1 MSVETKLDI
10 VEDLNLATEEDAARL
25 DDKNVKAIVPEVPPT
40 AEEIEAME
48 KVEVLEEDK
57 AEADF
62 PSNESNG
69 EEPAKDGSKED
80 TQDVETVSSNGVSE
94 SNENV
99 SSDPELEEALKKF
112 DELTISVEDVKKSI
126 SENKEF
132 PKLDL
137 SDDDIQNIIDV
148 YLKVIK
154 DDTANVTTLLTAGL
168 KEKFLIQASKDGVN
182 TSNAKELEFYI
193 EGLIREACTNAFM
206 DKGKALLDET
216 VKKATSK
223 LDEDISI
230 DEYIEA
236 SHNDRIE
243 KMKQVLSDEQS
254 SDKVKAFAKS
264 VIKALNDSTDYSDI
278 YEFLKLHNSYFN
290 ALRAF
295 KHQEYY
301 RREIMSALQSIG
313 VKTANVAAIIDAIG
327 RFNHNPDNTVVVNAI
342 LLRVIYTN
350 TNFKNK
356 VDLLKLYSFIMN
368 LSAAIHVYETKD
380 EVNDFYKQ
388 IIFNFQQLVAYI
400 DKGFIEWDKTA
411 HTVKPE
417 KKTKKRK

>member
-10 VEDLNLATEEDAARL
+10 VDDLNLATEEDAARL

-69 EEPAKDGSKED
+69 EEPAKDGSKEN
-80 TQDVETVSSNGVSE
+80 TQDAKTSGSNGVSE
-94 SNENV
+94 SNENAP
-99 SSDPELEEALKKF
+99 SDPELEEALKKF

-137 SDDDIQNIIDV
+137 SDDDIQNIIDT

-154 DDTANVTTLLTAGL
+154 DDTVNVTTLLTASL
-168 KEKFLIQASKDGVN
+168 KEKFLIQASKEGVN
-182 TSNAKELEFYI
+182 TSNAKELELYI
-193 EGLIREACTNAFM
+193 EGLIREACTNTFM

-236 SHNDRIE
+236 SHNDRIQ
-243 KMKQVLSDEQS
+243 KMNQVLADEQA
-254 SDKVKAFAKS
+254 SDKVKAFANS

-290 ALRAF
+290 ATRAY

-301 RREIMSALQSIG
+301 RKEIMSALQAIG

-327 RFNHNPDNTVVVNAI
+327 RFNHNPDNTVVVNII

-400 DKGFIEWDKTA
+400 DKGFIEWNKTT

>member
-1 MSVETKLDI
+1 MSEETKLDI
-10 VEDLNLATEEDAARL
+10 VDDLNLATEEDAARL

-40 AEEIEAME
+40 AEEIDAME

-62 PSNESNG
+62 PSNESHG

-99 SSDPELEEALKKF
+99 SSDPELEEALKK
-112 DELTISVEDVKKSI
+112 SI

-137 SDDDIQNIIDV
+137 SDDDIQNIIDT

-223 LDEDISI
+223 LDGDISI

-301 RREIMSALQSIG
+301 RREIMSALQAIG

-388 IIFNFQQLVAYI
+388 IILNFQQLVAYI
-400 DKGFIEWDKTA
+400 DKGFVEWDKTA
-411 HTVKPE
+411 HTVKSE

>member
-1 MSVETKLDI
+1 
-10 VEDLNLATEEDAARL
+10 
-25 DDKNVKAIVPEVPPT
+25 
-40 AEEIEAME
+40 
-48 KVEVLEEDK
+48 
-57 AEADF
+57 
-62 PSNESNG
+62 
-69 EEPAKDGSKED
+69 
-80 TQDVETVSSNGVSE
+80 
-94 SNENV
+94 
-99 SSDPELEEALKKF
+99 
-112 DELTISVEDVKKSI
+112 
-126 SENKEF
+126 
-132 PKLDL
+132 
-137 SDDDIQNIIDV
+137 
-148 YLKVIK
+148 
-154 DDTANVTTLLTAGL
+154 
-168 KEKFLIQASKDGVN
+168 
-182 TSNAKELEFYI
+182 
-193 EGLIREACTNAFM
+193 M

-254 SDKVKAFAKS
+254 SDKVKAFANS

-301 RREIMSALQSIG
+301 RREIMMALQAIG

-400 DKGFIEWDKTA
+400 DKGFVEWNKTA
-411 HTVKPE
+411 HVVKSE

>member
-40 AEEIEAME
+40 AEEIDAME

-69 EEPAKDGSKED
+69 EEPVKDGSKED
-80 TQDVETVSSNGVSE
+80 NQNIETSSSNGVSE
-94 SNENV
+94 SNENDP
-99 SSDPELEEALKKF
+99 SDPELEEALKKF

-137 SDDDIQNIIDV
+137 SDDDIQNIIDT

-168 KEKFLIQASKDGVN
+168 KEKLLIQASKDGVN

-193 EGLIREACTNAFM
+193 EGLIREACNNAFM

-236 SHNDRIE
+236 SHNDRIQ
-243 KMKQVLSDEQS
+243 KMNQVLADEQS

-301 RREIMSALQSIG
+301 RREIMSALQAIG

-380 EVNDFYKQ
+380 EVNDYYKQ
-388 IIFNFQQLVAYI
+388 IILNFQQLVAYI

>member
-10 VEDLNLATEEDAARL
+10 VDDLNLATEEDAARL

-40 AEEIEAME
+40 AEEIEVME

-62 PSNESNG
+62 PSNESHG
-69 EEPAKDGSKED
+69 EEPIKDGSKEN

-137 SDDDIQNIIDV
+137 SDDDIQNIIDA

-154 DDTANVTTLLTAGL
+154 DDTVNVTTLLTAGL

-182 TSNAKELEFYI
+182 NSNAKELEFYI
-193 EGLIREACTNAFM
+193 EGLIREACTNTFM

-230 DEYIEA
+230 YEYIEA
-236 SHNDRIE
+236 SHNDRIQ

-254 SDKVKAFAKS
+254 SDKVKAFANS

-295 KHQEYY
+295 KHQDYY
-301 RREIMSALQSIG
+301 RREIMSALQAIG
-313 VKTANVAAIIDAIG
+313 VKTANVAAIIDAIS

-400 DKGFIEWDKTA
+400 DKGFVEWNKTA
-411 HTVKPE
+411 HVVKSE

>member
-57 AEADF
+57 ADADF

-69 EEPAKDGSKED
+69 EEPAKDGSKEN
-80 TQDVETVSSNGVSE
+80 TQDVEIVSSNGVSE
-94 SNENV
+94 SNENDP
-99 SSDPELEEALKKF
+99 SDPELEEALKKF

-137 SDDDIQNIIDV
+137 SDDDIQNIIDT

-182 TSNAKELEFYI
+182 TSNTKELEFYI

-206 DKGKALLDET
+206 DKGKSLLDET

-236 SHNDRIE
+236 SHNDRIQKMNQVIADE
-243 KMKQVLSDEQS
+243 KS
-254 SDKVKAFAKS
+254 SDKVKTFAKS

-301 RREIMSALQSIG
+301 RREIMSALQAIG

-388 IIFNFQQLVAYI
+388 IILNFQQLVAYI

-411 HTVKPE
+411 HTVNPE